1 MTVDIAD
8 AFKAKKRAEEQINQ
22 IISELEKETGLK
34 TVVSSVTF
42 EMAGYGHCFK
52 RVVIVLKL

>member
-34 TVVSSVTF
+34 PVVSSVTF
-42 EMAGYGHCFK
+42 EMVGHGKVFK
-52 RVVIVLKL
+52 RVVIDLKL